1 MTLVEAVA
9 ASTQRYYD
17 FLSEHRAGENKHH
30 ITEIK
35 LAGETLLLLENEAW
49 LEYRG
54 KLASHLNIPS
64 DSSATLT
71 LNHAP
76 DHEVEIRIREYDRR
90 TGEVQFATKG
100 ELVGTDGIIRID
112 FKWLVKRCL
121 DWYQQR
127 GTSLF
132 TAEEIPAPESPEV
145 LNINEDNLSEKQRS
159 AIQILLSSSLSY
171 IWGPP
176 GTGKTKSVLAKAVSH
191 CVSEGERVL
200 VLASTNLAV
209 DNALDAVLEEGIG
222 SDRVTRI
229 GLPSKAFVEKHP
241 ECCEERA
248 FQQEIRQTQSQ
259 IKILE
264 DQIARMEQQKELSA
278 EIQRNEEVFQLSI
291 GRRDKAREQLAG
303 IVAALNDARENC
315 AALQEE
321 LSSAEQ
327 QSEETD
333 ELLGRIDF
341 AGLLHDVSLLEAEQ
355 VTALKQISETEQE
368 LNGLGF
374 FVRAFT
380 GKKRDL
386 LASLTGLRVHLNSIE
401 ETLTGKRK
409 KRDEAQPLVTGL
421 ESKKVSLSDAI
432 AADKNRMELLQ
443 HELDNLKKEKET
455 LDLEI
460 NGLNAKIRLAEAGI
474 ATAKQQLNSDGQDY
488 LPEQADELIA
498 EWQQGIKVLTDALRQ
513 FQQDLSQKSVLGMT
527 LDGFIGLS
535 LQVRLAIDRVFVDE
549 APYAPLAKVLPLLSL
564 HCPIGMLGDHKQLP
578 PVCEVQNDPVIRAY
592 WAKPAVFLED
602 AFSLTDNYGE
612 LEKLTRPQFR
622 LTKRCVLTDSYRFGP
637 ALASLLDRH
646 IYKGIGLAGL
656 GRADTFV
663 KCVHCEPFDSRGR
676 EQRQNPA
683 EADSIMSALSEWWQ
697 RAQLQSE
704 ISSVGILTPYK
715 NQTKLLR
722 KKLYEGFSGSQL
734 LDYVEVWNTHQAQ
747 GREWE
752 YVFFS
757 ASDTCNLHGNNPYFS
772 DTASPEGKAIVNT
785 TVSRAKRQLVIF
797 ADVDCWRWRGPSLL
811 TELAQGS

>member
-17 FLSEHRAGENKHH
+17 FLTEHRAGESNYH

-35 LAGETLLLLENEAW
+35 LAGEALLLLENETCW
-49 LEYRG
+49 EYHG

-90 TGEVQFATKG
+90 TGEVQFATKT
-100 ELVGTDGIIRID
+100 ELAGTEGIVRID

-132 TAEEIPAPESPEV
+132 TVEEIPVPDSPDV
-145 LNINEDNLSEKQRS
+145 LNVNESNLSEKQRN

-222 SDRVTRI
+222 SDRVARI
-229 GLPSKAFVEKHP
+229 GLPSKAFIEKHP

-264 DQIARMEQQKELSA
+264 DQIDRMEQQKELSA
-278 EIQRNEEVFQLSI
+278 EIQRNEEVLQLSV

-535 LQVRLAIDRVFVDE
+535 LQVRLEIDRVFVDE

-564 HCPIGMLGDHKQLP
+564 HRPIGMLGDHKQLS
-578 PVCEVQNDPVIRAY
+578 PVCEVENDPVICAY

-602 AFSLTDNYGE
+602 AFVLTDHYKE
-612 LEKLTRPQFR
+612 LKKLKRPQFR
-622 LTKRCVLTDSYRFGP
+622 FTKRCILTDSYRFGP
-637 ALASLLDRH
+637 SLAALLDRH
-646 IYKGIGLAGL
+646 IYNMGLTGL
-656 GRADTFV
+656 SDDDTSV
-663 KCVHCEPFDSRGR
+663 ACVHCAPFDVPGR
-676 EQRQNPA
+676 LNWQNPA
-683 EADSIMSALSEWWQ
+683 EADSVVEALKGWWETAKIQ
-697 RAQLQSE
+697 PEVPSM
-704 ISSVGILTPYK
+704 GILTPYK
-715 NQTKLLR
+715 NQAKLLR
-722 KKLYEGFSGSQL
+722 KKLRASFRGSGL
-734 LDYVEVWNTHQAQ
+734 LDYVEVWNTHQSQ
-747 GREWE
+747 GREWD

-757 ASDTCNLHGNNPYFS
+757 ASDTNNLPNNGPFLA
-772 DTASPEGKAIVNT
+772 DTARTKGKPVVNT
-785 TVSRAKRQLVIF
+785 TISRAKRHLVIF
-797 ADVDCWRWRGPSLL
+797 ADVDCWKGRGPSLL
-811 TELAQGS
+811 TELAQGV